1 MADVLSPSLFT
12 STLTK
17 PSYPPQS
24 KLFEPLTL
32 SDKPAVV
39 QPHER
44 PPTAPGISRP
54 GYTKSGDGLPD
65 PTMNQPTL
73 QRYRR
78 HREYYI
84 DGGDIVFLVENVL
97 FRVHSYFFERESP
110 VFRKQLAG
118 YNSRERPGGSDAD
131 PCFLDGVTVDD
142 FVRFLWVFYNPLYSL
157 YEAPTED
164 WAAIL
169 GLAHHWQFSQ
179 VKALAIREMEK
190 QTIPALNKITI
201 YHRYDVNRE
210 LLLQAY
216 VDLCLREEPLA
227 IAEAEDLGLET
238 WLMISTA
245 REMIRRGDGSASP
258 TANRSSSEVM
268 RVIGQ
273 VFRLQNQA

>member
-1 MADVLSPSLFT
+1 MTDILSPPPFS
-12 STLTK
+12 SAY
-17 PSYPPQS
+17 PNPPYPPQS
-24 KLFEPLTL
+24 KLFEPVPL
-32 SDKPAVV
+32 SDRSVAAP
-39 QPHER
+39 PYER
-44 PPTAPGISRP
+44 SQTASGILRP
-54 GYTKSGDGLPD
+54 GYTKNGDGPD
-65 PTMNQPTL
+65 LTMTQPTL

-118 YNSRERPGGSDAD
+118 HGTRERPGGSDAD
-131 PCFLDGVTVDD
+131 PCVLDGVNVDD
-142 FVRFLWVFYNPLYSL
+142 FTRFLWVFYNPIYSI
-157 YEAPTED
+157 YDAPTDD

-179 VKALAIREMEK
+179 VKALAVREMEK
-190 QTIPALNKITI
+190 QIIPPLNKITI

-210 LLLQAY
+210 LLFQSY
-216 VDLCLREEPLA
+216 MDLCLREEPLTYG
-227 IAEAEDLGLET
+227 EAEDLGLET

-245 REMIRRGDGSASP
+245 RESIRRGDGSASP
-258 TANRSSSEVM
+258 TANRSTEEVK

-273 VFRLQNQA
+273 VFRLANLV